1 MRSGNIDG
9 HRDMSLSFSKY
20 TDINMERKGYVF
32 FSYFGFSIQHCFQF
46 LSNLKYAVTVRG
58 EIHRVTAE
66 DFIPVVVLLRPH
78 HHGDL
83 LIKGKYNEQ
92 TLQTIC
98 KHVMLFLFNK
108 KYHIPV

>member
-1 MRSGNIDG
+1 M
-9 HRDMSLSFSKY
+9 
-20 TDINMERKGYVF
+20 
-32 FSYFGFSIQHCFQF
+32 
-46 LSNLKYAVTVRG
+46 TVRG

-92 TLQTIC
+92 TADNLQTCDAIS
-98 KHVMLFLFNK
+98 F
-108 KYHIPV
+108 